1 VSPRSENLRLRL
13 PKAIGDRLHE
23 MAAEQGVPMNTIV
36 NLLLAEALGF
46 RFRDLGSTAEE
57 AMPEP
62 EAVDLPGQRLV

>member
-1 VSPRSENLRLRL
+1 MH
-13 PKAIGDRLHE
+13 DRLHE

-57 AMPEP
+57 VVPKS